1 MALKFGPPRRLTSWA
16 LAFMLAAAP
25 AGAREL
31 KIGFIGPLSGSAAV
45 YGTEPLRGIEAA
57 LGEIEASGVLK
68 GDHIKLIPADTG
80 ANPAA
85 AAQAVSRMID
95 SDEVLAV
102 IGGCTSAETAAAIEI
117 TRAAGVLQI
126 SPLAQDAA
134 LTQENNPWFA
144 RIAQTTVVFAQG
156 AARWSIERHQ
166 AKRVYI
172 LARNDNYGISLAD
185 AFEADIKNRGGA
197 VAGRVAYE
205 PNAKEFKPIL
215 ARLAEAK
222 PDLVAIMGFY
232 TDTGLIM
239 KQMAELQIALPTFAN
254 TSPAV
259 PQFREIAGPGAEGAY
274 GALYYFAGSIDSER
288 GQAFVKAWNARY
300 SRLPSQ
306 YEGMGY
312 DVAYVL
318 VEAIRRAASSGPVTS
333 KSIRDAL
340 LTIKDFPG
348 ATGAITMLP
357 NGDVQRPLPFVQL
370 VGGTLKLDT
379 LLQ

>member
-1 MALKFGPPRRLTSWA
+1 
-16 LAFMLAAAP
+16 
-25 AGAREL
+25 
-31 KIGFIGPLSGSAAV
+31 
-45 YGTEPLRGIEAA
+45 
-57 LGEIEASGVLK
+57 
-68 GDHIKLIPADTG
+68 
-80 ANPAA
+80 
-85 AAQAVSRMID
+85 
-95 SDEVLAV
+95 
-102 IGGCTSAETAAAIEI
+102 
-117 TRAAGVLQI
+117 
-126 SPLAQDAA
+126 
-134 LTQENNPWFA
+134 
-144 RIAQTTVVFAQG
+144 
-156 AARWSIERHQ
+156 
-166 AKRVYI
+166 
-172 LARNDNYGISLAD
+172 
-185 AFEADIKNRGGA
+185 
-197 VAGRVAYE
+197 
-205 PNAKEFKPIL
+205 
-215 ARLAEAK
+215 
-222 PDLVAIMGFY
+222 MGFY

-300 SRLPSQ
+300 GRLPSQ